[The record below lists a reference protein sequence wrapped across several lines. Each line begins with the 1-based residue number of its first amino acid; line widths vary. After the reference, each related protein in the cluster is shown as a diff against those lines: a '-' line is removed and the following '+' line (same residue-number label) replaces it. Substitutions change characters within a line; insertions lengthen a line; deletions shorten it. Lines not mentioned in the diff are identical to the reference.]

1 MIKRK
6 NNSKKILVFLL
17 ILGFIGNTV
26 SHMQIT
32 ASAAGAEGDNVPG
45 VTGSAPEQDMD
56 QPGCICEA
64 QCTEEAREADCPVC
78 EADLQACGGED
89 SAERPDEDVTADEDA
104 AADKNEDG
112 DADAVSGLSA
122 KQERM
127 AADTEPAARAATDE
141 QVKNA

>member
-45 VTGSAPEQDMD
+45 VTGSA
-56 QPGCICEA
+56 G
-64 QCTEEAREADCPVC
+64 T
-78 EADLQACGGED
+78 GYG
-89 SAERPDEDVTADEDA
+89 SA
-104 AADKNEDG
+104 G
-112 DADAVSGLSA
+112 MHL
-122 KQERM
+122 
-127 AADTEPAARAATDE
+127 
-141 QVKNA
+141 